1 MNSAHYMCTI
11 DVAHPRRQ
19 PKQVEEELDAALSK
33 VRNHSALRVVK
44 VIHGYGS
51 SGKGGSTKETVK
63 NWAYQRRRHLH
74 AVIAG
79 EDYDLFNDN
88 VQEMRDEC
96 GQMDDPDLGAA
107 NPGVTILWVK

>member
-1 MNSAHYMCTI
+1 MMSSNYMHTI

-33 VRNHSALRVVK
+33 VRSHSTLRAVK

-51 SGKGGSTKETVK
+51 TGKGGATKETVK
-63 NWAYQRRRHLH
+63 NWAYQRRKHLRTT
-74 AVIAG
+74 IAG
-79 EDYDLFNDN
+79 EDYDLFNDDT
-88 VQEMRDEC
+88 QEMRNEC
-96 GQMDDPDLGAA
+96 GQMDDPDRGAG